1 MYTEY
6 SFRGKKYQFNT
17 EASLK
22 MGKEA
27 FIAQY
32 KGNVPNVNII
42 WDMIAGSEVEKPK
55 SSKK

>member
-17 EASLK
+17 EACLA

-27 FIAQY
+27 FIEAH
-32 KGNVPNVNII
+32 KGVPNIKMI
-42 WDMIAGSEVEKPK
+42 WDSMQPSEAEKTKAPK
-55 SSKK
+55 K

>member
-1 MYTEY
+1 MLTEY

-27 FIAQY
+27 FVKAH
-32 KGNVPNVNII
+32 KGVPNIEMI
-42 WDMIAGSEVEKPK
+42 WNSMQPTEAEKPK
-55 SSKK
+55 APKK